1 MALAKTPQNDTLLG
15 KVVDGF
21 EILEKKG
28 EGSFASVY
36 KARPVG
42 LKNTF
47 VALKI
52 AHEGKEEMLRAEAD
66 IYDKLQNHPNII
78 DIFKVNFGE
87 DINYIAM
94 KYAPKSLRDILN
106 ESVEGISNGKSLNIA
121 LQVASALDYVHKQ
134 GFVHRDIKPESIL
147 LEGTHVELIDFNLSM
162 VPEQKAEKIQCSLDS
177 TEEDK
182 SGDRCGTIGYM
193 SPEQERGEK
202 ADGRSDIF
210 SLGKVIYEMLT
221 GKRPSAN
228 YTKPSKLI
236 DSPKWI
242 DELVDRALA
251 DDPDDRFQTASTL
264 KQFMEDG
271 LSGKLNAKY
280 PADPQPAP
288 EKSRLQNIFGIV
300 GNSVKKIAKTAAL
313 ISAYTAF
320 APLLPAYFVL
330 QKAVDEKGPSLRA
343 PLGIL
348 LGIGGL
354 IAYPFIAYSTG
365 DFYFESKLKNELR
378 NSNLQG
384 KIAYCRDKEICVFD
398 AKDVTEKERTETR
411 LYPKADLIS
420 KIVWA
425 KDSKSIYFVGRN
437 DSPIYPE
444 NTKKDECSMLYNITL
459 DGVQT
464 NIANLAE
471 LGLVGSSIQGIGV
484 IHDKD
489 VIFLEKDGAVAAV
502 DTSGKRINDALRI
515 VPQMIEAQKKSPDGR
530 YMLQLERG
538 TIFDE
543 QGLEITYSGSEWGDL
558 DIIKNAK
565 DFAWCRES
573 K

>member
-1 MALAKTPQNDTLLG
+1 MALAKTPQTDTLIG
-15 KVVDGF
+15 RVIDGF

-47 VALKI
+47 VALKV

-66 IYDKLQNHPNII
+66 IYDKLQNHHNII

-87 DINYIAM
+87 GINYIAM

-251 DDPDDRFQTASTL
+251 DDPDDRFQTASTF

-271 LSGKLNAKY
+271 LSGKLNSKY
-280 PADPQPAP
+280 PTDPQPAP
-288 EKSRLQNIFGIV
+288 EKSRLQKIFGTV
-300 GNSVKKIAKTAAL
+300 GKAVKKIAKTAAL

-320 APLLPAYFVL
+320 APLLPAYFTL
-330 QKAVDEKGPSLRA
+330 HKAVDEKGPSTRA
-343 PLGIL
+343 YLGLL

-354 IAYPFIAYSTG
+354 IAYPFIAYSAG

-398 AKDVTEKERTETR
+398 AKDVTEKERIETR
-411 LYPKADLIS
+411 LYPKVDLIS

-459 DGVQT
+459 DGIQT

-484 IHDKD
+484 IQDRD

-530 YMLQLERG
+530 YMLRLERG